1 MTCIPVVVSPWYQR
15 PSPVY
20 TCSSSFLQLTQTL
33 SHQQRSI
40 MNKEIHEEAL
50 GHTAREARERLD
62 ARLRI
67 KRFVNNMSL
76 FMPFASAFFSHVPL
90 MSCRHNSLG
99 SMKLGESE
107 GCSHGRLH
115 RILGSVQRQVFS
127 SKKSTGKFSWSKLRW
142 KASEQADCAVC
153 LEDFQEGDMLVH
165 LPCAHRF
172 HWNCVL
178 PWLES
183 SSHCPCCRMTI
194 FLG

>member
-1 MTCIPVVVSPWYQR
+1 MIMAGMLPGVECARRRRFQNGGSVDSLTSCSRRSAFPLCTTGHDMHP
-15 PSPVY
+15 
-20 TCSSSFLQLTQTL
+20 SSSI
-33 SHQQRSI
+33 SMQRSI

-50 GHTAREARERLD
+50 GHAAREARERLD

-67 KRFVNNMSL
+67 KR
-76 FMPFASAFFSHVPL
+76 
-90 MSCRHNSLG
+90 HNSLG
-99 SMKLGESE
+99 CMKLGKSE

-127 SKKSTGKFSWSKLRW
+127 SKKSTRKFSWSKLRW

>member
-1 MTCIPVVVSPWYQR
+1 MIMAGMLPGVDCARRRRFHNGGSVDSLTSGSRRSASPLWTTGHDMH
-15 PSPVY
+15 P
-20 TCSSSFLQLTQTL
+20 SSSISMMQ

-67 KRFVNNMSL
+67 K
-76 FMPFASAFFSHVPL
+76 
-90 MSCRHNSLG
+90 SLG
-99 SMKLGESE
+99 CMKLGESE
-107 GCSHGRLH
+107 GCGHGRLH

-127 SKKSTGKFSWSKLRW
+127 SKKSTRKFSWSKLRW

>member
-1 MTCIPVVVSPWYQR
+1 MIMAGMLPGVECARRRRFHTAGSVDSLTSCSRRSAFALCTTGHDMHP
-15 PSPVY
+15 
-20 TCSSSFLQLTQTL
+20 SSS
-33 SHQQRSI
+33 SISMRSI

-67 KRFVNNMSL
+67 K
-76 FMPFASAFFSHVPL
+76 
-90 MSCRHNSLG
+90 RHNSLG